1 MRGMRKVRAGPVT
14 EPGEEGMW
22 RKGIELVH
30 AGARQDQK
38 QSRDSRASTT
48 GNHPARSCHA
58 CNAALAPHRSLLRLR
73 DSMRT
78 RGRFTLNHNL
88 VES

>member
-1 MRGMRKVRAGPVT
+1 MRGVRKVRAGPVT
-14 EPGEEGMW
+14 EPGEEGMR

-48 GNHPARSCHA
+48 GNHPAHSCHA

-73 DSMRT
+73 DSMQT
-78 RGRFTLNHNL
+78 RGRFNL